1 MQHEVVA
8 EIFREWTRLKEKNP
22 AISLRAFSKRIEVSH
37 SALSEI
43 LSGKRRLTKKMALRI
58 LDKLNL
64 TDEQHLKIKEF
75 YDANNKFDLIDLNNF
90 KLISHWQPFAV
101 LNLLKLKDFQF
112 EYEWMA
118 KRLGLSQKEVA
129 LAVDRLRKSGLIEIS
144 PTGEIERS
152 SKNNLK
158 TPTGTKN
165 LALQNFTKESLEQA
179 SKSVS
184 EDPIDRRDFS
194 TVTLT
199 INQKDMKKAKKLIE
213 EFRYKFDREIE
224 SIPGDDV
231 YKLIIGLYPL
241 TKEVTDE

>member
-1 MQHEVVA
+1 M
-8 EIFREWTRLKEKNP
+8 
-22 AISLRAFSKRIEVSH
+22 
-37 SALSEI
+37 
-43 LSGKRRLTKKMALRI
+43 
-58 LDKLNL
+58 
-64 TDEQHLKIKEF
+64 
-75 YDANNKFDLIDLNNF
+75 
-90 KLISHWQPFAV
+90 
-101 LNLLKLKDFQF
+101 
-112 EYEWMA
+112 
-118 KRLGLSQKEVA
+118 
-129 LAVDRLRKSGLIEIS
+129 
-144 PTGEIERS
+144 
-152 SKNNLK
+152 
-158 TPTGTKN
+158 
-165 LALQNFTKESLEQA
+165 ALQNFTKESLEQA